1 MLVPAHRGLPMAT
14 GALPG
19 PRLGVQLPGSAGA
32 AAEAHKAFGP
42 ARFEQ
47 VPDPG
52 RLIWKA
58 LLKLDQG
65 AGKRGNASL
74 VAACVRYLFLTATRA
89 LHHN

>member
-1 MLVPAHRGLPMAT
+1 MAT
-14 GALPG
+14 GAFPG

-32 AAEAHKAFGP
+32 AAEAHKALGP

-47 VPDPG
+47 VPDAG

-58 LLKLDQG
+58 LLKLDQR

-74 VAACVRYLFLTATRA
+74 VAGLCSMFVLDGDPRSSSQLIERLDAEG
-89 LHHN
+89 